1 MIIDT
6 HTHMSDGMF
15 RAGDPPGLSR
25 EKILKAMDENQ
36 VSRIWVSPASGL
48 YANGEYEACNK
59 SLYHFCRGFEDRLTG
74 FFTVNPNYG
83 KRTLDEVK
91 RCVEDYGF
99 KGLKLHPWL
108 QSFPISLAAVN
119 DITEM
124 CIRYNIPILFHD
136 GTPPY
141 ASTLQVANL
150 AERYPEAAII
160 LGHSGL
166 IEMYDNA
173 ITAANRLKNI
183 YLCLCGPSIFQLQKI
198 VDNVSSDKI
207 MFGSDFG
214 FSSSKACLIYRLD
227 MWNYVNMSDEKRKK
241 LFYINAL
248 RMIP

>member
-6 HTHMSDGMF
+6 HTHMNDGF
-15 RAGDPPGLSR
+15 SRVGNDQGLSK
-25 EKILKAMDENQ
+25 EETLEAMDENN
-36 VSRIWVSPASGL
+36 VSQIWTSPVNGL
-48 YANGEYEACNK
+48 YANGDYEECNK
-59 SLYHFCRGFEDRLTG
+59 SLYNFCKGNEDRLVG

-83 KRTLDEVK
+83 SKTLGEIR

-108 QSFPISLAAVN
+108 QAFPITMKAM
-119 DITEM
+119 DMITEE
-124 CIRYNIPILFHD
+124 CIKYDVPIIFHD

-141 ASTLQVANL
+141 ASTLQIANL
-150 AERYPEAAII
+150 AERYPEAKII

-173 ITAANRLKNI
+173 ISAANRQKNV
-183 YLCLCGPSIFQLQKI
+183 YLCLCGPSISQLQKI

-214 FSSSKACLIYRLD
+214 FGRSTASLVYRLD
-227 MWNYVNMSDEKRKK
+227 MWNYVKMDDATREK
-241 LFYINAL
+241 LFYRNAIEL
-248 RMIP
+248 IS